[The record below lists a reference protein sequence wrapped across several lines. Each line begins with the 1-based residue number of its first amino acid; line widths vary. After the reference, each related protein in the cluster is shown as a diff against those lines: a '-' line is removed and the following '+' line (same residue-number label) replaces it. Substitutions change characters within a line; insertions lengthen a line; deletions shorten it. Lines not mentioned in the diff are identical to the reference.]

1 MSRLWNPHHVYDN
14 LALWLDGND
23 PNGNNSHSRP
33 VEGIPFEDWKDKS
46 KRNVKFTAYPFP
58 AYNNPQ
64 HVLNQ
69 AVEMSVSGGAG
80 YGAGNGGVHLDIELE
95 PVSPSTGSDK
105 IFVNYRVVNGAVTEV
120 LSISGNYGYKVGD
133 TLVEK
138 VDQNSGNTNCIFTV
152 TKVREMGGVVSAGVE
167 SSGLDSLESEV
178 LTDTFTEIDVYFAA
192 AIRTRNYNNISF
204 IGLDDISGTNDIHFS
219 QDGAGDHTVSAGVRY
234 KTTGGQDSSFFTNT
248 DENVPHIY
256 HVRLKAGP
264 VNESGNLRALDG
276 AYSTGMNNTAEA
288 AFPQGNYR
296 WTIFQNVNT
305 NPYVSLKSAGTLHEL
320 LVFDKVLDGEN
331 RARCLAYLS
340 QKYKIPLDPVNPYY
354 EQTAYAISLFNG
366 AHKLSPRRPVQVVKM
381 YLDFCD
387 NVYGVT
393 GTGSNRGLSI
403 CTANGATGSE
413 CYNTRHTCQ
422 DLTNYRVDT
431 NGKQVYT
438 FTSEVG
444 NTLTGQLP
452 NTHPALVS
460 INSAPVEIVPT
471 KGVSLRG
478 NISIKLR
485 DFISTGS
492 DVDLYS
498 ATRDIIALE
507 NGTFF
512 QKLIQRNPHYI
523 NRPIEI
529 YDGYIDFEGNLQIY
543 DGKKEY
549 IIDGMQLDNDM
560 LSIKCK
566 DPMTLADELKAKVP
580 MPSSFSLGQTLNTS
594 THNHINLKFDD
605 VALVGS
611 VAADKA
617 KVVAEFGADNATG
630 FVRINDE
637 ILAYRVDVSGNE
649 AALDI
654 TGRNEWGT
662 KGNTEAYDAGD
673 TVQKC
678 VFFGQ
683 YDGGGTAVT
692 INDAAYD
699 LLVNQAGVPAAAI
712 NNQSGGEYSWVDEK
726 TNWLSVYRIDAIFSE
741 PKEVNKQLSQLASMV
756 GVNFFYD
763 DITSQIV
770 MRAETPELDS
780 SVIPTITDDTII
792 EDSLKFINSEK
803 DRVSRVYYYY
813 NMRNHTD
820 DRDKPKSFKNLYVA
834 IDSDG
839 ELPIE
844 YGKESNKTIYAYG
857 VTDTSTATSVSQR
870 ILSRFKNTPK
880 TITFKVDASQQE
892 LYTGDHFFLLT
903 KHIVDFN
910 GIPTTTEMQVLSNK
924 FDSSKQCY
932 VIKSKQFRFA
942 TLNVAGIAADNVAA
956 FSTGGGAGTEND
968 PYTGV
973 RASNTYLSDANHITV
988 SIVDGGQNFGD
999 GETITF
1005 TPAGAGRNLAVTYSQ
1020 TGGEITSIT
1029 AVTSNTAAL
1038 AYPDSDHDGY
1048 TGTEIVQGTGS
1059 GTGIG
1064 LQLRITKRPRMS
1076 GGQETYTVA

>member
-1 MSRLWNPHHVYDN
+1 MSRLWNPNQHYDSI
-14 LALWLDGND
+14 ALWLDGND
-23 PNGNNSHSRP
+23 PNNNNSQGLPDS
-33 VEGIPFEDWKDKS
+33 GKTAITWKDKS
-46 KRNVKFTAYPFP
+46 KNNIQFTAFGYTNF
-58 AYNNPQ
+58 NNPEYLIDQ
-64 HVLNQ
+64 VTELTFT
-69 AVEMSVSGGAG
+69 GGAG
-80 YGAGNGGVHLDIELE
+80 YTNGTYQEVKLAA
-95 PVSPSTGSDK
+95 VSPSTGTD
-105 IFVNYRVVNGAVTEV
+105 IYVNLVVSGGAVTEI
-120 LSISGNYGYKVGD
+120 LSISGNHGFQVGD
-133 TLVEK
+133 TLEEAT
-138 VDQNSGNTNCIFTV
+138 DLNSGNTNAVFTV
-152 TKVREMGGVVSAGVE
+152 SKVERRGGLL
-167 SSGLDSLESEV
+167 SGTSNSDAFDSFESESLSAP
-178 LTDTFTEIDVYFAA
+178 LTYLDVYIAGNFRSRDSA
-192 AIRTRNYNNISF
+192 NISF
-204 IGLDDISGTNDIHFS
+204 VGLDDTGANDRDIFLTLDSSSANKVAAGVKYLHASGTGTF
-219 QDGAGDHTVSAGVRY
+219 
-234 KTTGGQDSSFFTNT
+234 TTNVT
-248 DENVPHIY
+248 ENEPHIY
-256 HVRLKAGP
+256 HYRISSAGTQ
-264 VNESGNLRALDG
+264 VKLDG
-276 AYSTGMNNTAEA
+276 FQQIAEGDTTPALFPAST
-288 AFPQGNYR
+288 YR
-296 WTIFQNVNT
+296 WTIFNNVDT
-305 NPYVSLKSAGTLHEL
+305 NPFVNLKSRGTMFEVI
-320 LVFDKVLDGEN
+320 VFDKPIPAEDQAKCE
-331 RARCLAYLS
+331 AYLA
-340 QKYKIPLDPVNPYY
+340 QKYGIPLSSNSSYF
-354 EQTAYAISLFNG
+354 EKTAYASSLFNG

-387 NVYGVT
+387 NVYGSPSGEVLNGVST
-393 GTGSNRGLSI
+393 
-403 CTANGATGSE
+403 CTANGTTGSE

-438 FTSEVG
+438 FTNEVG
-444 NTLTGQLP
+444 DTLTGQLP

-485 DFISTGS
+485 DFVSTGS

-529 YDGYIDFEGNLQIY
+529 YDGYIDFEGNLQLY

-549 IIDGMQLDNDM
+549 IIDSMQLDNDM

-580 MPSSFSLGQTLNTS
+580 VPSNFSLAESITGGQTP
-594 THNHINLKFDD
+594 NHVNLKYDG
-605 VALVGS
+605 VAIDQND
-611 VAADKA
+611 ANDIA
-617 KVVAEFGADNATG
+617 KVTDYFGVNDAVG

-637 ILAYRVDVSGNE
+637 ICKYQVHIDTGHAGI
-649 AALDI
+649 DI
-654 TGRNEWGT
+654 TDRDQWGT
-662 KGNTEAYDAGD
+662 NHETTDHDVDD

-692 INDAAYD
+692 INDAAYH
-699 LLVNQAGVPAAAI
+699 LLVNQAGVPAVAI

-726 TNWLSVYRIDAIFSE
+726 TNWLSAYRIDAIFSE

-780 SVIPTITDDTII
+780 SAIPTITDDTII

-834 IDSDG
+834 IDADG

-844 YGKESNKTIYAYG
+844 YGKESNKTIFAYG

-910 GIPTTTEMQVLSNK
+910 GIPTTTEMQVLSSK
-924 FDSSKQCY
+924 FDSSNQCY
-932 VIKSKQFRFA
+932 VIKSKQFRFT

-988 SIVDGGQNFGD
+988 SIVDGGENFGD

-1038 AYPDSDHDGY
+1038 GYPDSDHDGY
-1048 TGTEIVQGTGS
+1048 AGTEIVQGTGS
-1059 GTGIG
+1059 SGSG

>member
-1 MSRLWNPHHVYDN
+1 MSRLWNPNQHYDSI
-14 LALWLDGND
+14 ALWLDGND
-23 PNGNNSHSRP
+23 PNNNNSQGLPDS
-33 VEGIPFEDWKDKS
+33 GKTAITWKDKS
-46 KRNVKFTAYPFP
+46 KNNIQFTAFGFTNF
-58 AYNNPQ
+58 NNPEYLVDQ
-64 HVLNQ
+64 VTELTFT
-69 AVEMSVSGGAG
+69 GGAG
-80 YGAGNGGVHLDIELE
+80 YTDGTYQEVRLAA
-95 PVSPSTGSDK
+95 VSPSTGTD
-105 IFVNYRVVNGAVTEV
+105 IYLNLVVSGGAVTEI
-120 LSISGNYGYKVGD
+120 LSISGNHGFQVGD
-133 TLVEK
+133 TLEEAT
-138 VDQNSGNTNCIFTV
+138 DLNSGNTNAVFTV
-152 TKVREMGGVVSAGVE
+152 SKIERRGGLL
-167 SSGLDSLESEV
+167 SGISNSDALDSFESESLSAP
-178 LTDTFTEIDVYFAA
+178 LTYLDVYIAGNFRSRDYA
-192 AIRTRNYNNISF
+192 NLSF
-204 IGLDDISGTNDIHFS
+204 VGLDDTGDNDRDISLTLDSSSANKV
-219 QDGAGDHTVSAGVRY
+219 AAGVRY
-234 KTTGGQDSSFFTNT
+234 LHASGTGTFTTNVT
-248 DENVPHIY
+248 ENEPHIY
-256 HVRLKAGP
+256 HYRISSAGTQ
-264 VNESGNLRALDG
+264 VKLDG
-276 AYSTGMNNTAEA
+276 FQQIAEGDTTPA
-288 AFPQGNYR
+288 LFPETTYR
-296 WTIFQNVNT
+296 WTIFNNVDT
-305 NPYVSLKSAGTLHEL
+305 NPFVSLKSRGTMFEVI
-320 LVFDKVLDGEN
+320 VFDKPIPAEDQAKCE
-331 RARCLAYLS
+331 AYLS
-340 QKYKIPLDPVNPYY
+340 QKYGIPLSSNSTYF
-354 EQTAYAISLFNG
+354 EKTAYASSLFNG

-387 NVYGVT
+387 NVYGSPSGEVLNGVST
-393 GTGSNRGLSI
+393 

-422 DLTNYRVDT
+422 DLSNYRVDSS
-431 NGKQVYT
+431 GKRVYT

-444 NTLTGQLP
+444 DTLTGQLP

-460 INSAPVEIVPT
+460 ISSAPVEIVPT

-485 DFISTGS
+485 DFVSTGS

-529 YDGYIDFEGNLQIY
+529 YDGYIDFEGNLQLY

-549 IIDGMQLDNDM
+549 IIDSMQLSNDM
-560 LSIKCK
+560 LSVKCK

-580 MPSSFSLGQTLNTS
+580 VPSEFSL
-594 THNHINLKFDD
+594 KAD
-605 VALVGS
+605 VGS
-611 VAADKA
+611 GTNDNEVLTIG
-617 KVVAEFGADNATG
+617 GADATAAQLQAEYGTSG
-630 FVRINDE
+630 FVRINEE
-637 ILAYRVDVSGNE
+637 IIAYTRAEGDANMDFHSSGR
-649 AALDI
+649 
-654 TGRNEWGT
+654 GEWGT
-662 KGNTEAYDAGD
+662 SEATHDAGD

-678 VFFGQ
+678 VFFGA
-683 YDGGGTAVT
+683 YDGSGTAVT

-699 LLVNQAGVPAAAI
+699 LLVNQAGVPAVAI

-726 TNWLSVYRIDAIFSE
+726 TNWLSAYRIDAIFSE

-780 SVIPTITDDTII
+780 SAIPTITDDTII

-844 YGKESNKTIYAYG
+844 YGKESNKTIFAYG

-910 GIPTTTEMQVLSNK
+910 GIPTTTEMQVLSSK

-932 VIKSKQFRFA
+932 VIKSKQFRFT
-942 TLNVAGIAADNVAA
+942 TLNVAGIAADNVGA

-988 SIVDGGQNFGD
+988 SIVDGGQNFGN

-1005 TPAGAGRNLAVTYSQ
+1005 TPAAAGRNLAVTYSQ
-1020 TGGEITSIT
+1020 TGGVITSIT

-1038 AYPDSDHDGY
+1038 GYPDSDHDGY
-1048 TGTEIVQGTGS
+1048 AGTEIVQGTGS
-1059 GTGIG
+1059 GTGTE